1 MEPFRIGVQTLSYIQ
16 PAVWIIECGELPEN
30 VSSDEVTSAI
40 QEVLG
45 RGERLDSVMQKSSNL
60 RMASG
65 KYAKNAKYLNT
76 QALLRKYG
84 PLVFALMLVVGGFY
98 LRFFR

>member
-1 MEPFRIGVQTLSYIQ
+1 M
-16 PAVWIIECGELPEN
+16 
-30 VSSDEVTSAI
+30 
-40 QEVLG
+40 
-45 RGERLDSVMQKSSNL
+45 MQKSSNL